1 MQEFPGPQQRI
12 KRVLDQAFVECS
24 FASSRMED
32 GGKAFVLQA
41 RRSDGRSVGVCF
53 RGLRQS
59 DVPSDRQPEPGAPL
73 TVRSV
78 KREGVSLVSRFFPI
92 FVPPG
97 PEYARVRIDAGPATL
112 DIVCQDAEWWEE

>member
-1 MQEFPGPQQRI
+1 
-12 KRVLDQAFVECS
+12 
-24 FASSRMED
+24 
-32 GGKAFVLQA
+32 
-41 RRSDGRSVGVCF
+41 
-53 RGLRQS
+53 
-59 DVPSDRQPEPGAPL
+59 L